1 MDVLDVIMNRR
12 TIRKF
17 KSKPVPEELVLK
29 IVEAG
34 QRAPTACSLQTY
46 TIIWVKDEEKRKA
59 LCEAC
64 GKQQFILEA
73 PVTLTICADVR
84 KLIDIAKIGG
94 NATSLERGF
103 GYAIKLFAIIDAAL
117 AAENMVIAA
126 EALGLGS
133 VFIGGAL
140 ANPKV
145 VEILNLPKGVLPI
158 SLLCIGYP
166 DENPPVRPRLPL
178 EAALFIDE
186 YRRLSKEQLE
196 KAVRIMNE
204 KLAEEGYYT
213 KYSRRT
219 PEFKWIDNVKRKLA
233 INVEREKS
241 IVETMKKQGYHP
253 YEPIQ

>member
-46 TIIWVKDEEKRKA
+46 TIIWVKAEAKRKA

-117 AAENMVIAA
+117 SHTRPILLTSITTVGGLLPLALNGGLLWSPMAYTIMFGLIFSTVLT
-126 EALGLGS
+126 LGL
-133 VFIGGAL
+133 V
-140 ANPKV
+140 P
-145 VEILNLPKGVLPI
+145 VLY
-158 SLLCIGYP
+158 SL
-166 DENPPVRPRLPL
+166 
-178 EAALFIDE
+178 FF
-186 YRRLSKEQLE
+186 K
-196 KAVRIMNE
+196 VRI
-204 KLAEEGYYT
+204 
-213 KYSRRT
+213 
-219 PEFKWIDNVKRKLA
+219 
-233 INVEREKS
+233 
-241 IVETMKKQGYHP
+241 
-253 YEPIQ
+253 

>member
-1 MDVLDVIMNRR
+1 MSALDVIMNRR

-59 LCEAC
+59 LWETC

-73 PVTLTICADVR
+73 PVTLAICADVR
-84 KLIDIAKIGG
+84 KLIDMVKEYGSE
-94 NATSLERGF
+94 TSLEKGY
-103 GYAIKLFAIIDAAL
+103 GYAVKLFAIIDAAL
-117 AAENMVIAA
+117 AAENMAIAA

-140 ANPKV
+140 ANSKV

-166 DENPPVRPRLPL
+166 DEKPPLRPRFPL
-178 EAALFIDE
+178 EATLFINE
-186 YRRLSKEQLE
+186 YRKLSKNQLK
-196 KAVRIMNE
+196 KAVEIMNE
-204 KLAEEGYYT
+204 KLAEEGYYI
-213 KYSRRT
+213 KYSRR
-219 PEFKWIDNVKRKLA
+219 PPKFKWIDNAKRKLA
-233 INVEREKS
+233 VNIEAEKS
-241 IVETMKKQGYHP
+241 IVETMKRQGYHP